1 MKLYW
6 LRFLKYILLREIL
19 NVKRMYEIFV
29 FSRENDCKISLN
41 SNLTGNLSNLSVGEN
56 SVVNSGANFRF
67 KEGLIKIGKDCLLA
81 QNISIIANS
90 YVIDDRKYIS
100 TSDMKAS
107 NVTIGD
113 NVWIGTNVVIMPG
126 VFIGD
131 NSIIGSSAVLTKNV
145 PNNEVWGGIPARLIR
160 KR

>member
-1 MKLYW
+1 
-6 LRFLKYILLREIL
+6 
-19 NVKRMYEIFV
+19 
-29 FSRENDCKISLN
+29 
-41 SNLTGNLSNLSVGEN
+41 
-56 SVVNSGANFRF
+56 
-67 KEGLIKIGKDCLLA
+67 
-81 QNISIIANS
+81 
-90 YVIDDRKYIS
+90 
-100 TSDMKAS
+100 MKAS

-131 NSIIGSSAVLTKNV
+131 NSIIGSTAVLTKNV

>member
-1 MKLYW
+1 
-6 LRFLKYILLREIL
+6 
-19 NVKRMYEIFV
+19 MYEIFV